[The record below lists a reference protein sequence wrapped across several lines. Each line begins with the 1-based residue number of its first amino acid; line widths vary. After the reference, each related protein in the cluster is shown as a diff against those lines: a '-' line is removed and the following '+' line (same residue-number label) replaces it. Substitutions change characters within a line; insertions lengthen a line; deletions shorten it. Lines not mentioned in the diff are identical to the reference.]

1 MPLPT
6 KAQVLEHIRQSPIR
20 LGKRELARA
29 FKISSDDRPAFKAL
43 IKELEAEGAIDRG
56 QRRRFTEAGRL
67 PSVAVL
73 DAVRIDAEGDLIGH
87 PANWEQQ
94 TPPPLIYIDDSRDTK
109 RAIGVG
115 DRVLARLTPIEDG
128 AYQASPIR
136 KLTGGPRQ
144 ILGICE
150 RIDAGHLLIK
160 PINRR
165 ERDTIR
171 VSKAES
177 QDAQHGEL
185 VLIAVER
192 GTGKRVK
199 RGRVLE
205 RIHEPGIDRALS
217 LIAVHNHDIPNEWPA
232 AALEEA
238 EACGPAD
245 IGKRVDLRDVPL
257 VTIDGEDARD
267 FDDAVWAEPD
277 DDPNNKDGWHLIVAI
292 ADVSYYVRPGSALDR
307 AAFERGNSTYF
318 PDRVIPMLPEALSNG
333 WCSLRPD
340 EDHPCLAVHMWITK
354 DGKLMRHKFVRGLM
368 RSLRRLTY
376 TQVQNAHDGEPDGE
390 TREIARDVIEP
401 LYGAYNSLKKAR
413 KKRGALDLDIP
424 ERKILVDD
432 KGNMT
437 GVRNR
442 DRLSSHELIEE
453 FMVTANVAAAKE
465 LLNGQHPAIYR
476 VHEPPDGE
484 RVSDLR
490 TALESMDLQFSSSG
504 SVSAKDFNQVLK
516 LIADNPASGLINMMI
531 LRAQSQARYEDE
543 NLGHFGLSLSQ
554 YTHFTSPIRRYSDL
568 IVHRCLLSKLKLG
581 RDGLQ
586 EDASTDLEEIAE
598 HISMTE
604 RRSASAERETVD
616 RFTAAYLQDR
626 IGATFEG
633 TINGV
638 SRFGLFVTLKDTGAD
653 GIVPIKRLPND
664 YYEVFEDI
672 HTLAGRNSGFSF
684 SVGGAISVRL
694 TDADPITGGIAFD
707 YVDHEPQSTPRTRRS
722 DPKRRKNRKNYGG
735 RKRNRKK

>member
-6 KAQVLEHIRQSPIR
+6 KAQVLEHIRRSPKR

-29 FKISSDDRPAFKAL
+29 FKISSEDRPAFKDL

-87 PANWEQQ
+87 PANWEQK

-136 KLTGGPRQ
+136 KLIGGPRQ

-150 RIDAGHLLIK
+150 RTDAGHLLIK

-171 VSKAES
+171 VSNADS

-376 TQVQNAHDGEPDGE
+376 TQVQSAHDGEPDDE

-432 KGNMT
+432 EGNMT

-465 LLNGQHPAIYR
+465 LLKGQHPGIFR

-484 RVSDLR
+484 RVNDLR

-516 LIADNPASGLINMMI
+516 LVADNSASGLINMMI
-531 LRAQSQARYEDE
+531 LRAQSQARYEDD

-568 IVHRCLLSKLKLG
+568 IVHRCLVSKLKLG
-581 RDGLQ
+581 HDGLQ
-586 EDASTDLEEIAE
+586 QDASTDLEEIAE

-653 GIVPIKRLPND
+653 GIVPIRRLPND

-707 YVDHEPQSTPRTRRS
+707 YVDHEPQSTHRTRRS